1 MVNVLTKPQVLK
13 QPFAAQGDKNII
25 PNEPTGTQNASLQ
38 EGFPEITQ
46 QKIAEGGIPPV
57 RKDFN
62 GALNLMS
69 QFYYFTQNGGTY
81 TYEPEV
87 ANNLGGYPENAVL
100 WYFGKDG
107 TKGLVISN
115 IGNNTNNFV
124 TDPSFIGD
132 INAPWSFIS
141 TSKSN
146 LPLGTIVCYDAP
158 SSDFGLEPLND
169 PGFPNGVL
177 LTNVTNTY
185 PDFYEL
191 CLNRKN
197 LAINGNTKY
206 SRYNH
211 TQAEYTQELNS
222 KGFCGWYVVDEVNNT
237 IRLPYFGNAFMQGY
251 TTGDINKQAG
261 LPNIIG
267 TGYWNFCN
275 PITGTGAITTG
286 TGASH
291 LSHTNGN
298 AHYNSSQ
305 LVFNASLS
313 NPLYGKSSTV
323 QPNAIGIYY
332 YMVVATVATT
342 IGKAEWDAKQDVA
355 NLVTS
360 LSASSTDTQYPSA
373 KCVYDLVG
381 DVESLL
387 SNINSG
393 S

>member
-1 MVNVLTKPQVLK
+1 MVNVLTKPQILK

-100 WYFGKDG
+100 WYFGDDG
-107 TKGLVISN
+107 TKSLVVSN

-124 TDPSFIGD
+124 ANPSFIGD
-132 INAPWSFIS
+132 TNAPWSFIS

-169 PGFPNGVL
+169 LGSPQGVL
-177 LTNVTNTY
+177 LSNVSNTY
-185 PDFYEL
+185 PDFYDL
-191 CLNRKN
+191 CITRKN
-197 LAINGNTKY
+197 LAINGDTRY

-211 TQAEYTQELNS
+211 TQSEYTQELNS
-222 KGFCGWYVVDEVNNT
+222 KGFCGWYVIDEINNT
-237 IRLPYFGNAFMQGY
+237 IRLPYFGNSFIQGY

-261 LPNIIG
+261 LPNI
-267 TGYWNFCN
+267 
-275 PITGTGAITTG
+275 TGTSEAQDGYTRPDSHAASGAIGPLIKTAG
-286 TGASH
+286 SSRSGDK
-291 LSHTNGN
+291 GN
-298 AHYNSSQ
+298 SAAYFE
-305 LVFNASLS
+305 FNASWS
-313 NPLYGKSSTV
+313 NPIYGRSSTV
-323 QPNAIGIYY
+323 QPNAVGIYY
-332 YMVVATVATT
+332 YIVVATVATT
-342 IGKAEWDAKQDVA
+342 IGRAEWDAKQDVS

-360 LSASSTDTQYPSA
+360 LSPSSTDTQYPSA
-373 KCVYDLVG
+373 KCVYDLIG
-381 DVESLL
+381 DVETLL
-387 SNINSG
+387 SQI
-393 S
+393 